1 MKTAIIALSAV
12 FALSGVS
19 MAASTTTPAK
29 AMTGCIA
36 VNPATGKKVKI
47 DCAKTASINNATSEG
62 KTSGPRLG
70 IGVNPFVPGL

>member
-1 MKTAIIALSAV
+1 
-12 FALSGVS
+12 
-19 MAASTTTPAK
+19 
-29 AMTGCIA
+29 
-36 VNPATGKKVKI
+36 VKI